1 MLEMILVS
9 IQVALL
15 TIVVYCAIVGFV
27 FLIVYIKR
35 LYCQFD
41 VVCPYSGTC
50 SACLFGIASNFIGCP
65 EKPLTNF
72 SRVSDRENNEK
83 AYMDKIRL
91 DKGIEGGL

>member
-35 LYCQFD
+35 L
-41 VVCPYSGTC
+41 
-50 SACLFGIASNFIGCP
+50 
-65 EKPLTNF
+65 
-72 SRVSDRENNEK
+72 
-83 AYMDKIRL
+83 
-91 DKGIEGGL
+91 